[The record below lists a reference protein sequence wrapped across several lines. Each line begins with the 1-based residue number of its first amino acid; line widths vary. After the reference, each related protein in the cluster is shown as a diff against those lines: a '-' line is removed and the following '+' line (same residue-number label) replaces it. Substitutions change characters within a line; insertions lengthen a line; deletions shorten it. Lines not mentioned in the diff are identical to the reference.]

1 MSFDTVRRLAA
12 DILAVGEKRIR
23 FVSDKLSDIKSAMSR
38 ADVRDLID
46 KKAIIVLPK
55 KGRRKKTK
63 REKRGEGSRKGSKSN
78 EDRKREWM
86 NRVRAQRKLLRL
98 LIANN
103 ILKGEHK
110 RKIYLKIKGNSFRNK
125 RALVTYL
132 KDNELIAKDFDLK
145 SFEQSVA
152 KKGVA
157 KKGDKK

>member
-1 MSFDTVRRLAA
+1 MSFDAIRRLAA
-12 DILAVGEKRIR
+12 DILDVGEKRIR
-23 FVSDKLSDIKSAMSR
+23 FVTDKLADIKSAMSR
-38 ADVRDLID
+38 ADVRDLIK

-55 KGRRKKTK
+55 KGRRKKAERK
-63 REKRGEGSRKGSKSN
+63 KCSEGSRKGSKSN

-98 LIANN
+98 LVANN

-132 KDNELIAKDFDLK
+132 KDNEMIAKDFDLN
-145 SFEQSVA
+145 SFEQSLQ
-152 KKGVA
+152 
-157 KKGDKK
+157 KGDKK